1 MASLRLAVIVSIM
14 ALIAAPSTT
23 RADPSLPNPVRIV
36 VPFSPGGSNDV
47 IARAI
52 APLLGKRLGV
62 SVVVENR
69 PGAAGVIG
77 AESVARAARDGSALL
92 VTSSSFLTAA
102 AAQSKLP
109 FDPITALA
117 PVAMI
122 ARGPMLVAVPAAGSI
137 GSLDELLAAARAA
150 PGALNYGSAGVGS
163 IAHLSTELL
172 NADARIQ
179 TTHVP
184 YKGASE
190 AILGLVGNQ
199 IQLMISNYSSL
210 VGQLKGGKLKAIAVT
225 SAQPSPAFP
234 DLPPI
239 ARAVPGFAVDIWV
252 GVFAPAGLPAPLLT
266 RLNHE
271 LNAIATAPELQALLA
286 PDGAVAQALDAAT
299 FGETVRADFALWKRI
314 VTERKLVTE

>member
-1 MASLRLAVIVSIM
+1 MLA
-14 ALIAAPSTT
+14 T
-23 RADPSLPNPVRIV
+23 
-36 VPFSPGGSNDV
+36 
-47 IARAI
+47 
-52 APLLGKRLGV
+52 
-62 SVVVENR
+62 
-69 PGAAGVIG
+69 
-77 AESVARAARDGSALL
+77 
-92 VTSSSFLTAA
+92 
-102 AAQSKLP
+102 
-109 FDPITALA
+109 
-117 PVAMI
+117 
-122 ARGPMLVAVPAAGSI
+122 
-137 GSLDELLAAARAA
+137 ARAA

-210 VGQLKGGKLKAIAVT
+210 VGQLKGGKLKAIAIT

-266 RLNHE
+266 RLNRE

-286 PDGAVAQALDAAT
+286 PDGAAAQALDAAT
-299 FGETVRADFALWKRI
+299 FGETVRADFVLWKRI
-314 VTERKLVTE
+314 VTERKLATE